1 VSAVGAER
9 AGGGA
14 ALVGRP
20 LVGKRVAVTRP
31 EERGHGVS
39 TLLAALG
46 ATVLAHPAIEIRPPA
61 SYAALDACL
70 ARLADYDW
78 VALTS
83 AVAVQA
89 FVERLKKTV
98 GTAALTLGR
107 TRVAVVGPATERA
120 AATLLGR
127 VDLAPAEH
135 TAEGLAA
142 ALPEPAGARV
152 LFPCAD
158 RARDALPDALRA
170 AGAHVDRA
178 VAYRT
183 LPADLSALA
192 GECAAGAVDAVLL
205 ASPSAAESYARALAG
220 RPARAALVCI
230 GPTTA
235 DAVRALGLAVAAV
248 AAEPT
253 DEALVEATC
262 RCLCRPRGVE

>member
-1 VSAVGAER
+1 VTGGVTGGVTR
-9 AGGGA
+9 APLGG
-14 ALVGRP
+14 RC
-20 LVGKRVAVTRP
+20 VAVTRP
-31 EERGHGVS
+31 DDRAEGVS
-39 TLLAALG
+39 ALLAALG
-46 ATVLAHPAIEIRPPA
+46 ATVIAHPAIAVRPPA
-61 SYAALDACL
+61 SWDALDACL

-83 AVAVQA
+83 AAAARA
-89 FVERLKKTV
+89 FAERLAVTA

-120 AATLLGR
+120 ARSLLGR
-127 VDLAPAEH
+127 VDLAPTEH

-192 GECAAGAVDAVLL
+192 GECVAGAVDAVLL
-205 ASPSAAESYARALAG
+205 ASPSAAESLARALAG
-220 RPARAALVCI
+220 RPARAALICI

-235 DAVRALGLAVAAV
+235 DAARRLGLSVAEV
-248 AAEPT
+248 AEAPT
-253 DEALVEATC
+253 DEALVAATC
-262 RCLCRPRGVE
+262 RCLRGAGGVE